1 MKEEIEGPPTVR
13 DLLENP
19 LDLVVVLNVQ
29 IVEPNLTKLGR
40 GLLDPIPHRLALM
53 GEGQLHPGSLQR
65 SRTRPGDGVLV
76 GHADHEAFLSIQQT
90 GYRAGLTHDFI
101 RFGLVSDL
109 FAISYQLSAIGNQLS

>member
-1 MKEEIEGPPTVR
+1 
-13 DLLENP
+13 
-19 LDLVVVLNVQ
+19 
-29 IVEPNLTKLGR
+29 
-40 GLLDPIPHRLALM
+40 M

-101 RFGLVSDL
+101 RFGLLSDF
-109 FAISYQLSAIGNQLS
+109 FAISYQLSAIGYRLSAIGYRLSRAIMSEKTRSNAAVLC